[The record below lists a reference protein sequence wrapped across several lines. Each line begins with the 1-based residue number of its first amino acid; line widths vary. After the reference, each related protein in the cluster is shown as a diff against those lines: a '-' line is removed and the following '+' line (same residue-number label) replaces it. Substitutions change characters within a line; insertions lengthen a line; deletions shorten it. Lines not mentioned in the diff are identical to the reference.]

1 MRLTQQQIRAIKQ
14 VITEVLGAQAEV
26 RLFGSRVD
34 DAAKGGDIDLYIHLN
49 QPIERPAYVA
59 TLIQAKLIRAIG
71 ERKVDI
77 LLDAPNLKRV
87 PIHQVAE
94 QTGISL

>member
-1 MRLTQQQIRAIKQ
+1 MRLTKQQAHAIKQ
-14 VITEVLGAQAEV
+14 TVAEVLGAQATV

-34 DAAKGGDIDLYIHLN
+34 DAARGGDIDLYIHID
-49 QPIERPAYVA
+49 QPIERPACISA
-59 TLIQAKLIRAIG
+59 LIQAKLIRRIG

-77 LLDAPNLKRV
+77 LLDAPNLKHA

-94 QTGISL
+94 HTGVPL